1 VTLRPGP
8 NQAGNETA
16 KRASR
21 PGFALSRA
29 VRSID
34 HAVKRWALGLPRWIG
49 RAATIALLAV
59 LLGLIIFSS
68 TLSAGFQTRSA
79 DNQRAANL
87 NTALQSAHDL
97 LESEKALG
105 LQYRLTPSHQYVLDF
120 ELAASSFNAA
130 LVDWV
135 TIDPLDR
142 PTVQQVELVNAS
154 YSDTT
159 HRLFAAVDQGDVA
172 RINSIVVD
180 EMGALFSR
188 IEDLLKRETLLHE
201 AESAAALS
209 EQLSY
214 ATDTLRW
221 RVLVE
226 GGALLLVGFLALVL
240 EVNRRARDA
249 KSSVMARV
257 SHELRTPLNS
267 ILGFSQLILLTEGAT
282 LTDKQRRYIEN
293 IQSSGSHLLDLI
305 NDVLDM
311 SKVEAG
317 KMVMDVIPI
326 AVDAVIDAAL
336 EEIAPLIAA
345 KGIHVL
351 PQMGTRGLIISADRM
366 RLRQIFLNGLSNAIK
381 FTEPGGTISFAT
393 RSSKGVAWID
403 LTDTGCG
410 IPAGHLARMFEDFE
424 QLDNSQTRTG
434 EGTGLG
440 LPLSKGLAEMMGGNL
455 SLTSREGQG
464 TTFHVRMLLAPAP
477 VKAGPPKDRQLSVA
491 PV

>member
-1 VTLRPGP
+1 VTLRSGP
-8 NQAGNETA
+8 NQSGTQIAR
-16 KRASR
+16 RASR
-21 PGFALSRA
+21 TGFALSRA

-34 HAVKRWALGLPRWIG
+34 HAIKRWALGLPRWIG

-68 TLSAGFQTRSA
+68 SLSAGFQTRSA

-87 NTALQSAHDL
+87 NTALQTAHDL
-97 LESEKALG
+97 IEAEKALG
-105 LQYRLTPSHQYVLDF
+105 LQYRLTPSQQYVQDYD
-120 ELAASSFNAA
+120 LAASSFDAA

-135 TIDPLDR
+135 TIEPADR

-154 YSDTT
+154 YMDAT
-159 HRLFAAVDQGDVA
+159 HRLFAAVDQGDVD
-172 RINSIVVD
+172 RINAIAVD
-180 EMGALFSR
+180 EMGKFFSQ
-188 IEDLLKRETLLHE
+188 IEDLLKRATLQHE
-201 AESAAALS
+201 DESAAALS

-214 ATDTLRW
+214 ANDSLRW

-282 LTDKQRRYIEN
+282 LNDKQRRYIEN

-317 KMVMDVIPI
+317 KMVMDVVPI
-326 AVDAVIDAAL
+326 AVDEVINTAL
-336 EEIAPLIAA
+336 EEVAPLLAA
-345 KGIHVL
+345 KSINIL
-351 PQMGTRGLIISADRM
+351 PLIGTRGLIISADRM

-381 FTEPGGTISFAT
+381 FTGPGGTITFAT
-393 RSSKGVAWID
+393 RSAKGVAWIE

-410 IPAGHLARMFEDFE
+410 IPAAHLARMFEDFE

-440 LPLSKGLAEMMGGNL
+440 LPLSKGLAEMMGGSL

-464 TTFHVRMLLAPAP
+464 TTFQVAMQLAAAPA
-477 VKAGPPKDRQLSVA
+477 KAELPGERELVGA

>member
-1 VTLRPGP
+1 VTLRSGL
-8 NQAGNETA
+8 NQSGNEIA

-21 PGFALSRA
+21 SGFAVSRA
-29 VRSID
+29 VRSTD
-34 HAVKRWALGLPRWIG
+34 HAIKRWALGLPRWIG

-87 NTALQSAHDL
+87 NTALHSAHDL
-97 LESEKALG
+97 LEAEKALG
-105 LQYRLTPSHQYVLDF
+105 LQYRLTPSNQYVLDF
-120 ELAASSFNAA
+120 DLAASSFNAA

-135 TIDPLDR
+135 TIEPVDR
-142 PTVQQVELVNAS
+142 PTVQRVELVNAS
-154 YSDTT
+154 YMDAT
-159 HRLFAAVDQGDVA
+159 HRLFAAVDHGDVA
-172 RINSIVVD
+172 RVNSIAVG
-180 EMGALFSR
+180 EMGDLFSQ
-188 IEDLLKRETLLHE
+188 IEDLLKRATLQHE
-201 AESAAALS
+201 NESAVALS

-214 ATDTLRW
+214 ANDSLRG

-267 ILGFSQLILLTEGAT
+267 ILGFSQLILLNEGAT
-282 LTDKQRRYIEN
+282 LNDKQRRYIEN
-293 IQSSGSHLLDLI
+293 IQSGGSHLLALI

-317 KMVMDVIPI
+317 KMVMDVVPT
-326 AVDAVIDAAL
+326 AVDEVIDTAL

-345 KGIHVL
+345 KKINIL
-351 PQMGTRGLIISADRM
+351 ASIGTRGLIISADRM
-366 RLRQIFLNGLSNAIK
+366 RLRQIFMNGLSNAIK
-381 FTEPGGTISFAT
+381 FTGPGGTIQFAT
-393 RSSKGVAWID
+393 HSAKGMAWIE
-403 LTDTGCG
+403 LADTGCG
-410 IPAGHLARMFEDFE
+410 IPAEHLARMFEDFE
-424 QLDNSQTRTG
+424 QIDNSQTRTG

-440 LPLSKGLAEMMGGNL
+440 LPLSKGLAEMMGGSL

-464 TTFHVRMLLAPAP
+464 TTFQVRMQLAPAP
-477 VKAGPPKDRQLSVA
+477 AKAGHSKDRQISVA
-491 PV
+491 SV